1 MRTAALAALAWLLA
15 APPGASAVAAEAVSA
30 QPAQS
35 APAAHIARAL
45 PQARLAG
52 QGGYS
57 WFGLKIYHAQLWVG
71 EQGYRGG
78 APEAAPFV
86 LDLRYQRALDG
97 ARIAAAS
104 VEQMR
109 KIGAGSAAQRQAWLQ
124 TMERIFPDV
133 QEGTHISGAYLPGA
147 GARFY
152 LDGKALAE
160 VPDAAFARA
169 FFAIWLDPASSAGE
183 LREALLLDAA
193 PRR

>member
-1 MRTAALAALAWLLA
+1 MRPPARAAAAAAALALLA
-15 APPGASAVAAEAVSA
+15 ALPGAQA
-30 QPAQS
+30 AQS
-35 APAAHIARAL
+35 TPAAHIAREL
-45 PQARLAG
+45 PRARLAG

-57 WFGLKIYHAQLWVG
+57 WFGLNIYQAQLWVG

-97 ARIAAAS
+97 GKIAEAS
-104 VEQMR
+104 AEQMR
-109 KIGAGSAAQRQAWLQ
+109 KIGAGGEAQRQAWLR
-124 TMERIFPDV
+124 TMQGIFPDV
-133 QEGTHISGAYLPGA
+133 KEGAHISGAYLPGA

-152 LDGKALAE
+152 LDGKLLAE

-169 FFAIWLDPASSAGE
+169 FFAIWLDPASSAGK

-193 PRR
+193 PRP